1 MITVT
6 ISETNGRRKWSHRTR
21 TTDAL
26 TAIIRTM
33 NKHFPQSHNF
43 IPDDVDN
50 VPSLFEA
57 VASTPDVVVTGHIW
71 KPMWHRGVRWNVKG
85 TPVTVTLHNNGLRIA
100 HEDEVK
106 GLL

>member
-6 ISETNGRRKWSHRTR
+6 ISETNGHRKWSHRTR

-50 VPSLFEA
+50 APLLFAA

-71 KPMWHRGVRWNVKG
+71 KPMWHKGIRWNVKG